1 MYTPAAEIRT
11 HPVGRHGFKKFTND
25 LKMVSVRCLLAAY
38 MFAFVQLAVLAEP
51 WKEASD
57 PKTGKVF

>member
-1 MYTPAAEIRT
+1 
-11 HPVGRHGFKKFTND
+11 
-25 LKMVSVRCLLAAY
+25 MVSVRCLLAAY